1 MTRRRRKFPGW
12 DHHALGVMGR
22 MRDLMLSEVQLDRA
36 VAAMKTAEEIIATG
50 RAAGSDMSAAE
61 ARLEEERERLRG
73 LEIVLVGQ
81 EAAAGLDPRPPRLC
95 PAIAAHLDAIGLED
109 LRL

>member
-36 VAAMKTAEEIIATG
+36 VAALHRAEGIISAG
-50 RAAGSDMSAAE
+50 REAGSDMSE
-61 ARLEEERERLRG
+61 PERQLEEKREEIRG
-73 LEIVLVGQ
+73 LEAVLAGQ
-81 EAAAGLDPRPPRLC
+81 ETAAGLDPRPSRLC
-95 PAIAAHLDAIGLED
+95 PAIAAHLDSIGLED